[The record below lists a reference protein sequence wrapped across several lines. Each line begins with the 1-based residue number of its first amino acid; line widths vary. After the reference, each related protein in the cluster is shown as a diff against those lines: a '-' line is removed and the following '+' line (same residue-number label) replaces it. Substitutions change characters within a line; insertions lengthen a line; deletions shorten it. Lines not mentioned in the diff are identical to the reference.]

1 MLESGSVSSLR
12 SSTDT
17 SKPDSSSLFD
27 SFTKRDS
34 TSVPTSIF
42 RIPASL
48 EISPRR
54 SSVSTEIPRSSTSF
68 SKLASFFSHVT
79 DSGYIAS

>member
-1 MLESGSVSSLR
+1 MLDSGSVSSLR

-17 SKPDSSSLFD
+17 SKPDSPSLLD
-27 SFTKRDS
+27 SFTKSDS

-54 SSVSTEIPRSSTSF
+54 SPVSTEIPRSSTSL
-68 SKLASFFSHVT
+68 SNRASFFSHVT